1 MMKTGFFVIGFI
13 CVAIVLTGCESKTHN
28 SHNTDID
35 VVSVDEEN
43 SSNDESEE
51 PGSSAN
57 DVSDINSSDTYYY
70 PSVPT
75 IQQNTTDDQ
84 ERQPHEEYCRACN
97 GTGTCHACNGTGQQ
111 VSAMSLASDETVYR
125 NCGAC
130 NGTGTCG
137 GCGGDGKITEGIDY

>member
-1 MMKTGFFVIGFI
+1 MKTENLVIGFI
-13 CVAIVLTGCESKTHN
+13 CVAIALTGCESKPDN
-28 SHNTDID
+28 SHNTGID
-35 VVSVDEEN
+35 VVSFDEED
-43 SSNDESEE
+43 SSNDETEE
-51 PGSSAN
+51 SGSSVH
-57 DVSDINSSDTYYY
+57 DVSDLNLSGTYYN

-75 IQQNTTDDQ
+75 VQQNTTDYQ
-84 ERQPHEEYCRACN
+84 EYQPHEEYCRACN

-130 NGTGTCG
+130 NGTGTCC

>member
-1 MMKTGFFVIGFI
+1 MRT
-13 CVAIVLTGCESKTHN
+13 
-28 SHNTDID
+28 
-35 VVSVDEEN
+35 
-43 SSNDESEE
+43 
-51 PGSSAN
+51 
-57 DVSDINSSDTYYY
+57 
-70 PSVPT
+70 
-75 IQQNTTDDQ
+75 
-84 ERQPHEEYCRACN
+84 CRACN

>member
-13 CVAIVLTGCESKTHN
+13 CVASLLTGCESKTDN

-51 PGSSAN
+51 FGSSAN
-57 DVSDINSSDTYYY
+57 DVSDINPSGPYYY
-70 PSVPT
+70 PSVRT
-75 IQQNTTDDQ
+75 LQQNTTHDQ

-97 GTGTCHACNGTGQQ
+97 GTGTCHACNGTEQQ
-111 VSAMSLASDETVYR
+111 VSAMSIASDETVYR
-125 NCGAC
+125 N
-130 NGTGTCG
+130 
-137 GCGGDGKITEGIDY
+137 